1 MPYVKNWTFTF
12 IKESS
17 SRVFHKY
24 VISEFLVN
32 EQTAV
37 GIEVVA
43 IGVPKWD
50 EMAYESYCTG
60 LAKNLKYICFFMAF
74 GEKFVQP

>member
-1 MPYVKNWTFTF
+1 M
-12 IKESS
+12 
-17 SRVFHKY
+17 RVFHKY

-60 LAKNLKYICFFMAF
+60 LAKKPKVYLLFYGIR
-74 GEKFVQP
+74 